1 VRNGYRQLSARDFDE
16 AAYGASLACVDPA
29 TLAKAFLTDSLPG
42 GQNAEAMERSAI
54 AAERSFDLMAA
65 NVRAVHAAGI
75 PVAMGTDAGNPLTLH
90 GPSVHLEI
98 EALNRAGLS
107 PMDVIVAATRN
118 GALAMGRLDD
128 FGTVEP
134 GKAADLVILSADPL
148 ADVRNIRSVERI
160 VRAGVVHD
168 RSSLEFGTRR

>member
-1 VRNGYRQLSARDFDE
+1 
-16 AAYGASLACVDPA
+16 
-29 TLAKAFLTDSLPG
+29 
-42 GQNAEAMERSAI
+42 MERAMI
-54 AAERSFDLMAA
+54 AAERSFELMAA

-90 GPSVHLEI
+90 GPSVYLEI

-118 GALAMGRLDD
+118 GALAMGQLED
-128 FGTVEP
+128 FGTIEP
-134 GKAADLVILSADPL
+134 GKTADLVILSAYPL
-148 ADVRNIRSVERI
+148 SDVRNIRRIERV

-168 RSSLEFGTRR
+168 RSSLEFGNRR